1 MCGTLMPINVIS
13 IGRTEVLQ
21 KPLCLKVVGVTGLE
35 QTLLCLLKA
44 DRSIKFSVL

>member
-13 IGRTEVLQ
+13 IGRTEVQ

-44 DRSIKFSVL
+44 DRSMKFSFL